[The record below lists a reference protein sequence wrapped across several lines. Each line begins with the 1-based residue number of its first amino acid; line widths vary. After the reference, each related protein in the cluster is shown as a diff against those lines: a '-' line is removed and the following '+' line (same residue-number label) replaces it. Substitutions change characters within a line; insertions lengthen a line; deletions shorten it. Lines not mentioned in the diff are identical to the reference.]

1 MRLPTGSEH
10 YTSQTEMPA
19 DALALL
25 EQYAY
30 DLGQTYDSYLVT
42 EPDREY
48 FWCAGR
54 RGVVGFIRWVRNAFV
69 VGGLI
74 ATPENREELLVA
86 FLDFAASSKLVVSF
100 LNIGRN
106 DLALFRRYG
115 CQISKFGEEPVIDLE
130 ETTWNGKA
138 YEWLR
143 RQENFCTRQGVQF
156 REIAHDSG
164 DTVYRDQIVPELAEI
179 SQAHLASTLHGKELE
194 FVEGRFRP
202 LALGRRRLFVAVR
215 QARME
220 AFVVCNPCLA
230 GAMWA
235 FEMYRRR
242 PDATRGVIPYAMLQ
256 AMRKLKAEGVMYA
269 SLSLIP
275 FVRCGI
281 AMRGDSRLFRFAAWF
296 WWRCLNWLFDMRGIY
311 HYKSRFRPD
320 FREMYLVAW
329 PRVKLMS
336 LLGLAALWNVF
347 AVNPRRLVSHGWR
360 KWQKTARETLATP
373 AWRPS
378 RVLREIRFRA
388 PRNDEPNRQ
397 SDLPP
402 PQLPRN

>member
-1 MRLPTGSEH
+1 MG
-10 YTSQTEMPA
+10 
-19 DALALL
+19 
-25 EQYAY
+25 
-30 DLGQTYDSYLVT
+30 
-42 EPDREY
+42 
-48 FWCAGR
+48 
-54 RGVVGFIRWVRNAFV
+54 RNAFV

-74 ATPENREELLVA
+74 ATPENRETLLVA

-156 REIAHDSG
+156 REIAHDPG
-164 DTVYRDQIVPELAEI
+164 DTVYRDQIVPELEEI

-220 AFVVCNPCLA
+220 AFAVCNPCLA

-235 FEMYRRR
+235 FEMYRHR
-242 PDATRGVIPYAMLQ
+242 PDATRGVIPYTMLQ
-256 AMRKLKAEGVMYA
+256 AMRKLKAEGVTYA

-275 FVRCGI
+275 FVPRYRHAWRQPSVPLCG
-281 AMRGDSRLFRFAAWF
+281 LV
-296 WWRCLNWLFDMRGIY
+296 
-311 HYKSRFRPD
+311 
-320 FREMYLVAW
+320 LVAVLELDLRHARHL
-329 PRVKLMS
+329 PLQEPLPTQLSRNVSGCLAEGQPDVLARPS
-336 LLGLAALWNVF
+336 RGLERL
-347 AVNPRRLVSHGWR
+347 RRESVEDRQPWMVQME
-360 KWQKTARETLATP
+360 KDLAGNTRH
-373 AWRPS
+373 AGVAPS
-378 RVLREIRFRA
+378 RVLREIRLCA
-388 PRNDEPNRQ
+388 PRNDEPTRK